1 MGVNYNLPITHGEFT
16 NLVVFLSEVSFST
29 SNNLWVYALYICLM
43 ELIGD
48 FNSPEKKLI
57 GGYHPKMQLKI
68 RKAYETIDQTSMKK

>member
-1 MGVNYNLPITHGEFT
+1 MLYTYAWWGLWTT
-16 NLVVFLSEVSFST
+16 C
-29 SNNLWVYALYICLM
+29 SNQ